1 MKLQRFCQS
10 VQLNLTDFRQS
21 SRACKHDDVRLSQ
34 NATSAALKTTSG
46 VLCAADWNRRPHQN
60 VCVPMTRAARNRAI
74 RSSAFWL
81 MTALGAPLAAPL
93 SAQQSLPIPAY
104 TGYVND
110 FAGVLPQDARS
121 ALQSLSER
129 VNAATRGD
137 MVFVTMPDI
146 GDRAPSDV
154 ALQIGREWKVGAN
167 AEIGDKA
174 RNAGVVILLV
184 PKETSSINRG
194 SCFIATGQG
203 AEGFITD
210 ATSGSICREATP
222 YFAQRDYGQGMMVVA
237 ERVAQRYAREF
248 NVTLDGV
255 PPPSEQ
261 PSRVRGRSG
270 GSSAGILIVLILVI
284 LVSQLGGRGRGG
296 GCLNIL
302 PFILASGGG
311 NSRGGWGGG
320 GFGGGGG
327 GGGFGGFGGGGGFSG
342 GGGGSNW

>member
-1 MKLQRFCQS
+1 MPAVEHQMWNCGVNS
-10 VQLNLTDFRQS
+10 
-21 SRACKHDDVRLSQ
+21 DVS
-34 NATSAALKTTSG
+34 
-46 VLCAADWNRRPHQN
+46 
-60 VCVPMTRAARNRAI
+60 VPMTTAARIRALI
-74 RSSAFWL
+74 NGACWL
-81 MTALGAPLAAPL
+81 LIAVAGLATFEAH
-93 SAQQSLPIPAY
+93 AQQSPQFPAY

-110 FAGVLPQDARS
+110 FAGVIPADTRA
-121 ALQSLSER
+121 ALQGLSER
-129 VNAATRGD
+129 INSATRGD
-137 MVFVTMPDI
+137 MVIVTLGDI

-154 ALQIGREWKVGAN
+154 ALQIGREWKIGAN

-222 YFAQRDYGQGMMVVA
+222 YFAQRDYGQGLALVA
-237 ERVAQRYAREF
+237 QRVAQRYAQEF
-248 NVTLDGV
+248 NVSLDGV
-255 PPPSEQ
+255 PPPQ
-261 PSRVRGRSG
+261 QARSRERSSGRG
-270 GSSAGILIVLILVI
+270 GSSGILIVIVI
-284 LVSQLGGRGRGG
+284 FIVLSSLGGRGRRG
-296 GCLNIL
+296 GCLNLL

-311 NSRGGWGGG
+311 SSRGGWGGG
-320 GFGGGGG
+320 GFGGGG

>member
-1 MKLQRFCQS
+1 MTTARFI
-10 VQLNLTDFRQS
+10 
-21 SRACKHDDVRLSQ
+21 RAFCCRAFGLLMAA
-34 NATSAALKTTSG
+34 AT
-46 VLCAADWNRRPHQN
+46 
-60 VCVPMTRAARNRAI
+60 VPAI
-74 RSSAFWL
+74 E
-81 MTALGAPLAAPL
+81 AP
-93 SAQQSLPIPAY
+93 AQQSLQIPAY

-110 FAGVLPQDARS
+110 FAGVIPADARA

-137 MVFVTMPDI
+137 MVFVTLADI

-154 ALQIGREWKVGAN
+154 ALQIGRDWKVGAK

-222 YFAQRDYGQGMMVVA
+222 YFAQRDYAQGMMLVG
-237 ERVAQRYAREF
+237 ERVAQRYAQEF
-248 NVTLDGV
+248 NVSLDGV
-255 PPPSEQ
+255 PPPREQ

-270 GSSAGILIVLILVI
+270 SGTSGILIILVI
-284 LVSQLGGRGRGG
+284 FIILSSLGGRGGRS
-296 GCLNIL
+296 GCLNML
-302 PFILASGGG
+302 PFLIASSG
-311 NSRGGWGGG
+311 NSHRGGGWGGG
-320 GFGGGGG
+320 GFGGGG